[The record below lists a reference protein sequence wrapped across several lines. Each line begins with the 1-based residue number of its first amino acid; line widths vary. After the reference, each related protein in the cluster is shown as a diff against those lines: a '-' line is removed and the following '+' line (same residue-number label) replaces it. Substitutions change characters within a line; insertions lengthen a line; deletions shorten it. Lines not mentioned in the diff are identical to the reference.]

1 MSKKQ
6 CCRSIDS
13 IPLNCG
19 TNPESLFD
27 GMREIMSKNKDFNT
41 RGGYL
46 RDFLIRDNKTILL
59 NFNRP
64 ANTPFVPPPGDFMN
78 FDYNST
84 ISTIETI
91 VNRERQTNDR
101 TKACLFPGSIDK
113 ITEEQLQGDG
123 DKILTKTIKLFQK
136 VIENT
141 NLKILPVNIGINPP
155 LDIRM
160 TDDDIKRNNRADH
173 DVEIV
178 LDIIYTNTAT
188 HSFMEDLSGKA
199 YNIGKSMAINPYNAT
214 SERNSQVL
222 FINNLNNQFIYHE
235 LNPSL
240 EDKDL
245 YLFINI
251 DPIYFYP
258 NIPGTKEQFQAMINN
273 RIQSAFLNFGLR
285 NKFFYY
291 LIRFEIIES
300 FSPNTNVSYI
310 SRFTRYDSPT
320 RNANLAEPTLC
331 EIGIDPNQPP
341 PLQRRNSFGIEP
353 EHPLKFTN
361 GVNVVSAT
369 FHTLFYT
376 KMWLKQ
382 TNTRTIMHEFCH
394 ILGMVHEQERNV
406 PGNPY
411 LNHNYVW
418 EPPERPPYF
427 WNGTNLLGTPYY
439 DKDSIMLYSFGSC
452 KFGFFYQ
459 TCEFVNT
466 RWNTK
471 LSDGD
476 KATLGRMYPKTIK
489 TNGDMNVKHVEN
501 FLYKSKNN
509 IFMYSIC
516 FIFIIVSFIII
527 IKCKCK

>member
-91 VNRERQTNDR
+91 INRERQTNDR
-101 TKACLFPGSIDK
+101 TATCLFPGSIDK

-141 NLKILPVNIGINPP
+141 NLKILPVNIGINPL

-188 HSFMEDLSGKA
+188 HSFMEDLAGRA

-240 EDKDL
+240 ENKDL

-251 DPIYFYP
+251 DPISLDPSYP
-258 NIPGTKEQFQAMINN
+258 RTRQLFEDMVNT
-273 RIQSAFLNFGLR
+273 RIQRAFNSLGDDGR
-285 NKFFYY
+285 FFYY
-291 LIRFEIIES
+291 IIRFQFIEILT
-300 FSPNTNVSYI
+300 PNTNATYNSI
-310 SRFTRYDSPT
+310 FTRYDSPT

-353 EHPLKFTN
+353 EHPLIFTN
-361 GVNVVSAT
+361 GDNTVSAT

-376 KMWLKQ
+376 KMWLKH

-394 ILGMVHEQERNV
+394 ILGMVHEQERKV

-411 LNHNYVW
+411 LRRNYVW
-418 EPPERPPYF
+418 QRPQRPPSF

-452 KFGFFYQ
+452 KFGRSFQ

-466 RWNTK
+466 RWNTT
-471 LSDGD
+471 LSNGD
-476 KATLGRMYPKTIK
+476 KATLRRMYPKMIK